1 MKRPRYSS
9 REGRQ
14 APQKWWSNWI
24 RALKEPHSTEESL
37 QTEDAPAAPD
47 DSSGNVGA
55 RAGADLNDQTMETMF
70 EDVDQSALD
79 VTSLGHYQKRFPKL
93 ESDSLTCWCASLTAK
108 TNSSCNSGSLLV
120 SDKSSLSVTVL
131 HPMRSSAVTTS
142 ALTSRP

>member
-1 MKRPRYSS
+1 MKRPQCSS

-14 APQKWWSNWI
+14 APQKLWSNWI
-24 RALKEPHSTEESL
+24 RTLREPHSTKKNL

-79 VTSLGHYQKRFPKL
+79 VTNLEHYQKSFK
-93 ESDSLTCWCASLTAK
+93 
-108 TNSSCNSGSLLV
+108 NSNQTV
-120 SDKSSLSVTVL
+120 SPVGVQ
-131 HPMRSSAVTTS
+131 A
-142 ALTSRP
+142 